1 MDGIGTTEINVN
13 FGEAIGAINVP
24 SGVSKEELQRIV
36 NESYKYTSQKVTR
49 DMAKI
54 VGRKRPV

>member
-1 MDGIGTTEINVN
+1 MEL
-13 FGEAIGAINVP
+13 EQRKSIGAINVP
-24 SGVSKEELQRIV
+24 SGVSDEELQRIV